1 MINDIISMNGYG
13 IYVWSAFAFTLISFA
28 VLYTVI
34 KIQLVKEKI
43 KFDKKY
49 LTLTS
54 DTPDMHYA
62 SDVYLGKGPCISLF
76 SFHGRGTLNG
86 VIPHPSM
93 VEIFEKAAKI
103 KKINLQRSVASGI
116 LTDASY
122 IQFANKGI
130 ATVDI
135 GFPMRYSHSS
145 REVCNL
151 EDLINLKNLIL
162 TAINKIDKDFKLI
175 R

>member
-1 MINDIISMNGYG
+1 M
-13 IYVWSAFAFTLISFA
+13 L
-28 VLYTVI
+28 
-34 KIQLVKEKI
+34 
-43 KFDKKY
+43 
-49 LTLTS
+49 
-54 DTPDMHYA
+54 
-62 SDVYLGKGPCISLF
+62 LF
-76 SFHGRGTLNG
+76 LCR
-86 VIPHPSM
+86 
-93 VEIFEKAAKI
+93 KAKS

-122 IQFANKGI
+122 VQFANKGI

-151 EDLINLKNLIL
+151 DDLINLKNLIL
-162 TAINKIDKDFKLI
+162 GVIDKINNKLQLT